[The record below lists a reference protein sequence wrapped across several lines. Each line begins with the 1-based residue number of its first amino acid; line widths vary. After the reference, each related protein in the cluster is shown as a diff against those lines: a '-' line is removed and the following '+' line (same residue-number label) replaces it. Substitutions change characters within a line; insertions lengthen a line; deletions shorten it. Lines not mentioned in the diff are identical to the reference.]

1 MTSLLIHIVLPIH
14 IVAGGVGLVSGAAAL
29 FAAKG
34 ARLHRKSG
42 MLFVCA
48 MVALAVTG
56 GGMAALQ
63 GDELTACV
71 GLLTAY
77 LVTTALVTVRPP
89 AAGARWLNLGAMLVS
104 LAAGLSCVAFGLDAL
119 ASPGG
124 EREFPPAPYF
134 IFGSV
139 ALVGGV
145 SDLRMIRTGGFRG
158 ARRLA
163 RHLWRMCFALL
174 IAAISFFGARQ
185 TRSRN
190 RSASLPYSRF
200 QRPRYS
206 WSCCTI
212 CGVCEPTGE
221 TSVPARLGKL
231 EWQTASTKHH
241 KNGSGCWAAVRG
253 ARNCAERS
261 VRTAWS

>member
-1 MTSLLIHIVLPIH
+1 MTTLLIHTVLPIH

-29 FAAKG
+29 VATKG

-48 MVALAVTG
+48 MVALALTG

-71 GLLTAY
+71 GVLTAY

-89 AAGARWLNLGAMLVS
+89 AAGARWLDLGAMLVS
-104 LAAGLSCVAFGLDAL
+104 LAVGLTCVAFGLDAL
-119 ASPGG
+119 ASPSG

-139 ALVGGV
+139 ALLGSI
-145 SDLRMIRTGGFRG
+145 SDLRMIRVGGFAG

-163 RHLWRMCFALL
+163 RHLWRMCCALL
-174 IAAISFFGARQ
+174 LAAISFFGGQADTIPEPLRIP
-185 TRSRN
+185 
-190 RSASLPYSRF
+190 ALLALPA
-200 QRPRYS
+200 
-206 WSCCTI
+206 
-212 CGVCEPTGE
+212 PTVLLVMLYYLWRVRIRRTYRGN
-221 TSVPARLGKL
+221 LG
-231 EWQTASTKHH
+231 T
-241 KNGSGCWAAVRG
+241 GSHG
-253 ARNCAERS
+253 A
-261 VRTAWS
+261 T

>member
-1 MTSLLIHIVLPIH
+1 MTSLLIHTVLPIH

-29 FAAKG
+29 FARKG

-42 MLFVCA
+42 IVFVCA
-48 MVALAVTG
+48 MVALALTG

-104 LAAGLSCVAFGLDAL
+104 LAVGLSCVAFGLDAL
-119 ASPGG
+119 ANPGG

-139 ALVGGV
+139 ALLGGV

-163 RHLWRMCFALL
+163 RHLWRMCVALL
-174 IAAISFFGARQ
+174 IAAISFFGGQADSIPEPLRIPALLALPAPTVLLVMLYYLWRVRIRRTYRENLGVGSPGQ
-185 TRSRN
+185 T
-190 RSASLPYSRF
+190 
-200 QRPRYS
+200 
-206 WSCCTI
+206 
-212 CGVCEPTGE
+212 
-221 TSVPARLGKL
+221 
-231 EWQTASTKHH
+231 
-241 KNGSGCWAAVRG
+241 
-253 ARNCAERS
+253 
-261 VRTAWS
+261 

>member
-77 LVTTALVTVRPP
+77 LVSTALVTVRPP

-104 LAAGLSCVAFGLDAL
+104 LAVGLSCVAFGLDAL

-174 IAAISFFGARQ
+174 IAAISFFGGQADSIPEPLRIP
-185 TRSRN
+185 
-190 RSASLPYSRF
+190 ALLALPA
-200 QRPRYS
+200 P
-206 WSCCTI
+206 TI
-212 CGVCEPTGE
+212 LLVMLYYLWRVRTYRGNLGAGSPGE
-221 TSVPARLGKL
+221 T
-231 EWQTASTKHH
+231 
-241 KNGSGCWAAVRG
+241 
-253 ARNCAERS
+253 
-261 VRTAWS
+261 

>member
-48 MVALAVTG
+48 MVALALTG

-89 AAGARWLNLGAMLVS
+89 AAGALWLNLGAMLVS
-104 LAAGLSCVAFGLDAL
+104 LAVGLTCVAFGLDAL

-139 ALVGGV
+139 ALLGGV

-163 RHLWRMCFALL
+163 RHLWRMCVALL
-174 IAAISFFGARQ
+174 IAAISFFGGQADSIPEALRIP
-185 TRSRN
+185 
-190 RSASLPYSRF
+190 ALLALPA
-200 QRPRYS
+200 
-206 WSCCTI
+206 
-212 CGVCEPTGE
+212 PTVLLMMFYYLWRVRIRRTYRGNLGAGSDGE
-221 TSVPARLGKL
+221 T
-231 EWQTASTKHH
+231 
-241 KNGSGCWAAVRG
+241 
-253 ARNCAERS
+253 
-261 VRTAWS
+261 